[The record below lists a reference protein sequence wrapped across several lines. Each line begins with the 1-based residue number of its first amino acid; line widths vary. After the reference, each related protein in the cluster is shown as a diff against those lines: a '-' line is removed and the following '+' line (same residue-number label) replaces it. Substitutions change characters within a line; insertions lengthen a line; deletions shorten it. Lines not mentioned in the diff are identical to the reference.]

1 MKCNRRGSV
10 VPARERFWADPPAPA
25 CADWSPL
32 TAGGSSPTE
41 LSAPQPNN
49 VHSREV
55 MTWNYTF
62 FNFACRCIGFCM
74 PVPLFCS
81 SQRVSPALMCLCSD
95 GLRAKAPSSP
105 PWWASSPPAASAALS
120 RPPLSAAAP
129 PMGAEHLPGP
139 RPHSQS
145 PSSQCQQQERR
156 RLSRWR
162 SRTSSG
168 APPSSCCAPSARPGR
183 CRPRALSAGPEPG
196 RWDETRPSQRFWT
209 FLLASVLSPGSSLI
223 HLPALLTLQR
233 TGSPEWC
240 QAGLDSQTVH
250 RSRARPSGWK

>member
-1 MKCNRRGSV
+1 
-10 VPARERFWADPPAPA
+10 
-25 CADWSPL
+25 
-32 TAGGSSPTE
+32 
-41 LSAPQPNN
+41 
-49 VHSREV
+49 

-62 FNFACRCIGFCM
+62 FNFACWCIWFCM

-81 SQRVSPALMCLCSD
+81 SQRVSPARMCLCSD

-139 RPHSQS
+139 RPHFQS
-145 PSSQCQQQERR
+145 PSSQCQQQEDRR
-156 RLSRWR
+156 TSRWH

-168 APPSSCCAPSARPGR
+168 APPSSCCAPSAQPGR

-209 FLLASVLSPGSSLI
+209 FLLASVLSPGSSLF

-240 QAGLDSQTVH
+240 QVGLDSQTVH
-250 RSRARPSGWK
+250 MSRAHPSGWK